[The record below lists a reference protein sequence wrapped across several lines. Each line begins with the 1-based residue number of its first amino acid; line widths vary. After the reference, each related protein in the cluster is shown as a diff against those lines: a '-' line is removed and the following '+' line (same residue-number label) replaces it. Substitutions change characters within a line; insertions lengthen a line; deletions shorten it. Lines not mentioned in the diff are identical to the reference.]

1 MENKTIPAS
10 ELPQISG
17 VIKDVINMGLWFL
30 YEIYYDSNENAKY
43 ALATDKEEY
52 LLDKDGN
59 ILSPTPKESNIKY
72 INKITFTGIP
82 SAPTINMPSI

>member
-1 MENKTIPAS
+1 MENRTIPAS

-17 VIKDVINMGLWFL
+17 LIKDVVNMGLWFL
-30 YEIYYDSNENAKY
+30 YGIRYESNENAKY
-43 ALATDKEEY
+43 ALATARNEY

-59 ILSPTPKESNIKY
+59 ILSPVPKDNDIEYLS
-72 INKITFTGIP
+72 KITFTGIP